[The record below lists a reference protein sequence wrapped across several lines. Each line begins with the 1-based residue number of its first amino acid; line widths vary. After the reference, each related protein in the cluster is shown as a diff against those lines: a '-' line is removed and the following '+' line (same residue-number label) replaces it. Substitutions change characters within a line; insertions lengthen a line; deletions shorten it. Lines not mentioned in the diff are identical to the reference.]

1 MLSME
6 DLKTTLKELLKSGRL
21 SLALRLRKKMSQ
33 WRWLQSRLLATPQNL
48 GFSRIR
54 GLTSL
59 GTQGADTKSERLRT
73 MPRSDTSN
81 RDWVAKKIVD
91 LYPETA
97 LDVGPGEGAYGRLLT
112 AHSPLTTRHAVEIWA
127 PYIEQYRLENIYHRV
142 YVCDARIFFN
152 YKYDL
157 VILGDVLEHM
167 SRAEALALW
176 SVVSS
181 SAKAA
186 IISMPIIHY
195 PQGEEEGN
203 PYETHV
209 EEDWSHDEI
218 LSSFVGIQD
227 FEKYRVTAS
236 YFAQFSN

>member
-1 MLSME
+1 
-6 DLKTTLKELLKSGRL
+6 
-21 SLALRLRKKMSQ
+21 
-33 WRWLQSRLLATPQNL
+33 
-48 GFSRIR
+48 
-54 GLTSL
+54 
-59 GTQGADTKSERLRT
+59 

-81 RDWVAKKIVD
+81 RAWVASKIVD
-91 LYPETA
+91 LYPDSF
-97 LDVGPGEGAYGRLLT
+97 LDVGPGEGAYGKLVKE
-112 AHSPLTTRHAVEIWA
+112 HSPLTVRHAVEIWA
-127 PYIEQYRLENIYHRV
+127 PYVETYRLENIYHRV
-142 YVCDARIFFN
+142 YICDARIFFN

-167 SRAEALALW
+167 SQADALALW
-176 SVVSS
+176 DVIRHN
-181 SAKAA
+181 AKAA

-203 PYETHV
+203 PYEAHI

-236 YFAQFSN
+236 YFARFDT